1 MKKFLLFL
9 LPLLSLAQEKTA
21 PDYIKT
27 IIFRSGDD
35 PYSQLPI
42 VSLGG
47 SFTLSFDDL
56 RGGETDY
63 YYTLTHCNYNWQP
76 SYLLKS

>member
-1 MKKFLLFL
+1 MKKLLLLL

-27 IIFRSGDD
+27 IIFRAGDD
-35 PYSQLPI
+35 PYNQLPI
-42 VSLGG
+42 VPLGSG
-47 SFTLSFDDL
+47 FILSFDDL

-63 YYTLTHCNYNWQP
+63 Y
-76 SYLLKS
+76 